1 VAPRS
6 RPAPRPPVPW
16 EKQACTAPRKRA
28 PTQARRIF
36 GRWILLVCFACLPA
50 YAQDTQFLPEID
62 AHLTFNHYVRGYLQA
77 KDDREGGD
85 PTQFTFGPSVEFYLK
100 PLIKLK
106 SVTAFDLDD
115 AKSRPLVL
123 ESGYRLITAPN
134 TPNENRLQVAAT
146 FRFPLFAQ
154 ILLSDRNR
162 FDLDWK
168 NGSFTWRYRNKLTLE
183 RTFAIRSYHFI
194 PYVAAEPFYESQ
206 YNKWSTT
213 DLYAGSLFPVTRHVQ
228 FNLYYQFENDTGKK
242 PNRQNHYVG
251 LALYLYFSLKNSS

>member
-1 VAPRS
+1 MAKGVRFVGRDVCEPFQLDQQHNYRRVRVENVILLSKDGLPSKARDL
-6 RPAPRPPVPW
+6 
-16 EKQACTAPRKRA
+16 

-62 AHLTFNHYVRGYLQA
+62 AHLTFNRYVRGYVQA

-115 AKSRPLVL
+115 AKSRPLIL

-134 TPNENRLQVAAT
+134 TPNENRLQEAAT
-146 FRFPLFAQ
+146 FRFPLFAR

-168 NGSFTWRYRNKLTLE
+168 NGSFTWRTARK
-183 RTFAIRSYHFI
+183 
-194 PYVAAEPFYESQ
+194 P
-206 YNKWSTT
+206 
-213 DLYAGSLFPVTRHVQ
+213 DLAG
-228 FNLYYQFENDTGKK
+228 
-242 PNRQNHYVG
+242 
-251 LALYLYFSLKNSS
+251 

>member
-1 VAPRS
+1 MENVISLS
-6 RPAPRPPVPW
+6 RNGLPSKTRNF
-16 EKQACTAPRKRA
+16 
-28 PTQARRIF
+28 TQARRAF
-36 GRWILLVCFACLPA
+36 GRWILLACFACLPIH
-50 YAQDTQFLPEID
+50 AQDTQFLPEIN

-85 PTQFTFGPSVEFYLK
+85 PTQFTFGPSIEFYLK

-106 SVTAFDLDD
+106 SVTLFDLDD

-123 ESGYRLITAPN
+123 ESGYRIITAPN
-134 TPNENRLQVAAT
+134 TPNENRLQEAAT
-146 FRFPLFAQ
+146 FRFPLFVQ

-206 YNKWSTT
+206 YKKWSTT
-213 DLYAGSLFPVTRHVQ
+213 DLYAGSLFPVGKHVQ
-228 FNLYYQFENDTGKK
+228 FNLYYEFENDTGKK
-242 PNRQNHYVG
+242 PNRQNYYVG
-251 LALYLYFSLKNSS
+251 LALYLYFSLEK